1 MLLLPTLEEAAAA
14 ELLGVEPAAADS
26 ALEEEETTSAA
37 RFSCEESA
45 ETTLRE
51 EASPTE
57 AVPLAFFAAL
67 RHKTV
72 KVMQATS
79 NTITAMLNTRMS
91 FSYHEMTAAERY
103 LAILK

>member
-14 ELLGVEPAAADS
+14 ELLGVELAAADP
-26 ALEEEETTSAA
+26 ALEEKATSAA

-79 NTITAMLNTRMS
+79 SKITATLNTRMS
-91 FSYHEMTAAERY
+91 FS
-103 LAILK
+103 